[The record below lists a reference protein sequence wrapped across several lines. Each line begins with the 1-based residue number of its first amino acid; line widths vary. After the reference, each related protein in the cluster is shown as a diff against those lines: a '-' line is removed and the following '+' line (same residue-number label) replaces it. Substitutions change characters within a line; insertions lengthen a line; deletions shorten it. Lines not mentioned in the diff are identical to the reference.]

1 VNWLNNSLLDSGFLA
16 TLPKD
21 ARFAALD
28 VAPLKAWLL
37 SHYQAAQFAQS
48 SESQLERAF
57 IDPLLTQLGWTSV
70 PQQVYI
76 LQGKQYKPDWSLV
89 QDAPQATSLLASGS
103 AESVIAL
110 CESKAFDQVL
120 DNGRADKASN
130 PHYQLLDYLNAL
142 GVRFGFLTNGR
153 FWRLYDTSIKS
164 RSKAFLEIDLQT
176 LLTDDENGSQTSLY
190 IGLRYLLFF
199 FGKDTFVPAAAQ
211 PSTISAVVQASN
223 DFTLAV
229 EENLKAVIYGTDF
242 EDSVF
247 ELMGVALYQRGAQR
261 DSEMAGVPSDGLT
274 QEVYHAS
281 MVLLFRLLFVV
292 YFEDKNRA
300 ILHAH
305 PYYAQHSLATIHE
318 ALQAARPERFD
329 VYSRLQYLFRLIDKG
344 DINLDIPLF
353 NGGLFD
359 ESKAPL
365 LLMGRVFTNSV
376 LKNILDRLLYKTE
389 RGVALFDVRRDF
401 TTMSVA
407 HLGHIY
413 EGLLEFRFEV
423 ADEDI
428 TYVQYTERGKT
439 ATIESYQ
446 DAYDLAALKKIKTN
460 RILRETQVK
469 AGEVYLKNASNSR
482 KTSASYYT
490 PTSISSRLVKAGID
504 HAIAVKEAA
513 GQSLW
518 DLKILDNAC
527 GSGHF
532 LVESL
537 HYLSALALERLPSD
551 PVLKATLDA
560 EKARITTQLLEL
572 NLPTELDDAQVLRRA
587 LLKRCIFGVD
597 LNPFAVE
604 LSRLSL
610 WIDTFIFG
618 TPLSFIEHHVQHG
631 NALMGSTIDEFLQ
644 LTKGDDLFQ
653 NDFSDQFKALTEVMI
668 ELDHLQDSTTDDI
681 KRSKHIFEQRVYPRL
696 RKLGRDIS
704 LHTML
709 GVMRAEGVKTGLEA
723 AAIAKRQDLKAV
735 LKYEADIFDDELVGD
750 DDDNESRQALRRLM
764 TAYSK
769 RHAFFH
775 YEVSFPEANGFDV
788 IVGNPPWD
796 KTKFSDTDF
805 FPQYKSN
812 YRSLSNSEK
821 QTLQTDLLAKPHVAR
836 AYEEQASQAL
846 TSNAYYK
853 AHFPLNAGSGDGN
866 LFRFFV
872 ERNLSLLAPNGTLCY
887 VLPSALMFEEG
898 SLALRKHILENQQ
911 LKSFYSFE
919 NNDGVFPDVHRSYK
933 FAMMQI
939 VNSKP
944 EAVAQDIST
953 AFYLTDPAQ
962 IDTPASLIP
971 YGLAALRALSPNQ
984 LALMECRSAADLPI
998 LAKCYEAFKPLS
1010 PDWLDFR
1017 RELDMTNDKDLF
1029 VEQKREGL
1037 LPLFEG
1043 KMIWQY
1049 SANFGEAQY
1058 WLDPV
1063 AFDER
1068 TLSKELHRMA
1078 SDLNCKK
1085 SELTDAQA
1093 KAVRYDRGFY
1103 RIGFRG
1109 VASDTNERTLVFG
1122 LIPKD
1127 VGAGNSLP
1135 VSIPKSYGLT
1145 QANQILC
1152 SEISSTRLLFSLAVF
1167 NSLTMDWLARFMIQM
1182 NVNQTYLYRL
1192 PVPQPTDAEIAA
1204 SPVYKGLVRG
1214 ALLLTLAGDWDA
1226 FAELA
1231 IEHGITK
1238 ADLPK
1243 TDKQLDLLR
1252 VGMDKAVAKL
1262 YGITDAELAHMLT
1275 SFKVLAR
1282 KRPDYVAALGAQ

>member
-1 VNWLNNSLLDSGFLA
+1 MNWLTNSLLDNGFLA

-21 ARFAALD
+21 SRFAALD
-28 VAPLKAWLL
+28 TLPLKNWLL
-37 SHYQAAQFAQS
+37 THYQATQFAQS

-57 IDPLLTQLGWTSV
+57 IDPLLTQMGWTSV

-76 LQGKQYKPDWSLV
+76 VQGKQYKPDWSLV
-89 QDAPQATSLLASGS
+89 ENASQATSLLTSSS
-103 AESVIAL
+103 ADKVVAL
-110 CESKAFDQVL
+110 CESKAFDQAL
-120 DNGRADKASN
+120 DNGKADKSSN

-142 GVRFGFLTNGR
+142 GMRFGFLTNGR
-153 FWRLYDTSIKS
+153 FWRLYDTSIQS
-164 RSKAFLEIDLQT
+164 RSKAFLEIDVQT
-176 LLTDDENGSQTSLY
+176 LLASGDIDV
-190 IGLRYLLFF
+190 GLRYLLFF
-199 FGKDTFVPAAAQ
+199 FGKNTFVPAKAET
-211 PSTISAVVQASN
+211 STISAVVQASN

-242 EDSVF
+242 EDSIF
-247 ELMGVALYQRGAQR
+247 EIMGVALYQRGVRR
-261 DSEMAGVPSDGLT
+261 DLESDDAVGVDLT
-274 QEVYHAS
+274 QEVYRAS

-292 YFEDKNRA
+292 YFEDKNKA

-305 PYYAQHSLATIHE
+305 PYYAQHSLANIHA
-318 ALQAARPERFD
+318 ALQGAQSERFD

-365 LLMGRVFTNSV
+365 LLMGRVFTNAV

-413 EGLLEFRFEV
+413 EGLLEFRFEI
-423 ADEDI
+423 ADEARW
-428 TYVQYTERGKT
+428 YVQYLERGKT
-439 ATIESYQ
+439 AAIESYQ
-446 DAYDLAALKKIKTN
+446 DAYDLAALKKVKTN
-460 RILRETQVK
+460 RILRETEVK
-469 AGEVYLKNASNSR
+469 AGDIYLKNASNSR

-504 HAIAVKEAA
+504 HALAVKEAA

-551 PVLKATLDA
+551 PVLKATLEA
-560 EKARITTQLLEL
+560 EKARITAQLLDL
-572 NLPTELDDAQVLRRA
+572 NLPAELDDAQVLKRA

-631 NALMGSTIDEFLQ
+631 NALMGSTIDQFIQ
-644 LTKGDDLFQ
+644 LSQSKDLFQ
-653 NDFSDQFKALTEVMI
+653 NDFEDQFVELREVMQ
-668 ELDHLQDSTTDDI
+668 ELNMMQDSTADDI
-681 KRSKHIFEQRVYPRL
+681 RASKKIYTTRIKP
-696 RKLGRDIS
+696 KLDKLAKALS

-709 GVMRAEGVKTGLEA
+709 GVLRAEGAEGALEA
-723 AAIAKRQDLKAV
+723 ATIAKRQDLLQV
-735 LKYEADIFDDELVGD
+735 LLFKMGVVDDADAAWDRQMLRNKIDEYA
-750 DDDNESRQALRRLM
+750 QAQ
-764 TAYSK
+764 
-769 RHAFFH
+769 AFFH
-775 YEVSFPEANGFDV
+775 YEVACPEAFEVKGSGQHGFDV

-812 YRSLSNSEK
+812 YRTLSNSDK
-821 QTLQTDLLAKPHVAR
+821 QTLQTDLLAKPHIQR
-836 AYEEQASQAL
+836 AYEEQALQAL

-898 SLALRKHILENQQ
+898 SLALRKHILETMQ

-919 NNDGVFPDVHRSYK
+919 NRDGVFPDVHRMYK

-939 VNSKP
+939 VNAKP
-944 EAVAQDIST
+944 KKDASDIST
-953 AFYLTDPAQ
+953 AFYLTQPEQ
-962 IDTPASLIP
+962 IDSGASLIP
-971 YGLAALRALSPNQ
+971 YSLAALRALSPNQ

-998 LAKCYEAFKPLS
+998 LSKCYQAFQPLS

-1017 RELDMTNDKDLF
+1017 NELHMTSDKDLF
-1029 VEQKREGL
+1029 IESKSDGL

-1049 SANFGEAQY
+1049 SANLAPAQY
-1058 WLDPV
+1058 WLDPA
-1063 AFDER
+1063 AFDQR
-1068 TLSKELHRMA
+1068 ILSKELYRMA
-1078 SDLNCKK
+1078 GNLNCKK
-1085 SELTDAQA
+1085 SELTNEQVA
-1093 KAVRYDRGFY
+1093 AVRYDRAFF
-1103 RIGFRG
+1103 RIAFRE
-1109 VASDTNERTLVFG
+1109 VSSDTNERTLVFG
-1122 LIPKD
+1122 MLPKNC
-1127 VGAGNSLP
+1127 GFGHTLFAAE
-1135 VSIPKSYGLT
+1135 PKSYSKDEDGKVLVK
-1145 QANQILC
+1145 I
-1152 SEISSTRLLFSLAVF
+1152 ISDTRQLLAMAFF
-1167 NSLTMDWLARFMIQM
+1167 NSIVLDYIARFVVQIH
-1182 NVNQTYLYRL
+1182 VSKTYLMRL
-1192 PVPQPTDAEIAA
+1192 PVPQPTDDEIAA
-1204 SPVYKGLVRG
+1204 NPVYQELVRG
-1214 ALLLTLAGDWDA
+1214 ALLLTLSSDWDA

-1231 IEHGITK
+1231 TEHGITK
-1238 ADLPK
+1238 SELPK
-1243 TDKQLDLLR
+1243 TDKQRDLLR
-1252 VGMDKAVAKL
+1252 VSMDKTVAKL
-1262 YGITDAELAHMLT
+1262 YGISDNELAHMLT

-1282 KRPDYVAALGAQ
+1282 KRPDYVAALSSRA

>member
-1 VNWLNNSLLDSGFLA
+1 VA
-16 TLPKD
+16 D
-21 ARFAALD
+21 A
-28 VAPLKAWLL
+28 
-37 SHYQAAQFAQS
+37 S
-48 SESQLERAF
+48 
-57 IDPLLTQLGWTSV
+57 
-70 PQQVYI
+70 
-76 LQGKQYKPDWSLV
+76 
-89 QDAPQATSLLASGS
+89 QATSLLACAS
-103 AESVIAL
+103 ASSVIAL

-120 DNGRADKASN
+120 DNGKADKASN

-153 FWRLYDTSIKS
+153 VWRLYDTSVQS
-164 RSKAFLEIDLQT
+164 RSKAFLEIDLQAM
-176 LLTDDENGSQTSLY
+176 LADALQAKQDEASSDAVHEAMLDL
-190 IGLRYLLFF
+190 GLRYLMFF
-199 FGKDTFVPAAAQ
+199 FGKDTFVPAVADSS
-211 PSTISAVVQASN
+211 STIAAVVQASN

-247 ELMGVALYQRGAQR
+247 ELMGIALYQRGVKR
-261 DSEMAGVPSDGLT
+261 DLEMADAQSQSESEDDSDSDSLT
-274 QEVYHAS
+274 QEVYRAS

-305 PYYAQHSLATIHE
+305 PYYAQHSLSSIHA
-318 ALQAARPERFD
+318 ALQSARPERFD

-365 LLMGRVFTNSV
+365 LLMGRVFTNAA
-376 LKNILDRLLYKTE
+376 LKNILDRLLFKTE
-389 RGVALFDVRRDF
+389 RGEALFDVRRDF

-423 ADEDI
+423 ADENRW
-428 TYVQYTERGKT
+428 YVQYQERGKT
-439 ATIESYQ
+439 AAIESYQ
-446 DAYDLAALKKIKTN
+446 DAYDLAALKKVKTN
-460 RILRETQVK
+460 RILREVQIK

-504 HAIAVKEAA
+504 HALAAKEAE

-537 HYLSALALERLPSD
+537 HYLSGLALERLPSD
-551 PVLKATLDA
+551 PVLKATLEA
-560 EKARITTQLLEL
+560 EKARITAQLLDL
-572 NLPTELDDAQVLRRA
+572 NLPTTLDDAQVLKRA

-631 NALMGSTIDEFLQ
+631 NALMGSTIDQFIQ
-644 LTKGDDLFQ
+644 LSQSKDLFQ
-653 NDFSDQFKALTEVMI
+653 NDFEDQFVELRAVMQ
-668 ELDHLQDSTTDDI
+668 ELNLMQDSTADDI
-681 KRSKHIFEQRVYPRL
+681 RASKKIYATRIQP
-696 RKLGRDIS
+696 KLGKLAKALS

-709 GVMRAEGVKTGLEA
+709 GVLRAEGGASALEA
-723 AAIAKRQDLKAV
+723 AAIAKRQDLLQV
-735 LKYEADIFDDELVGD
+735 LLFKMGIVDDADAAWDRQKLRNKIDEYT
-750 DDDNESRQALRRLM
+750 QAQ
-764 TAYSK
+764 
-769 RHAFFH
+769 AFFH
-775 YEVSFPEANGFDV
+775 YEVACPEAFDGQAGQHGFDV

-812 YRSLSNSEK
+812 YRSLSNSDK
-821 QTLQTDLLAKPHVAR
+821 QTLQTDLLAKPHIQR
-836 AYEEQASQAL
+836 AYNEQAAQAL

-853 AHFPLNAGSGDGN
+853 AHFALNSGSGDGN

-872 ERNLSLLAPNGTLCY
+872 ERNLGLLAPNGTLCY

-898 SLALRKHILENQQ
+898 SLALRKHILETMQ

-919 NNDGVFPDVHRSYK
+919 NNDGIFPDVHRSYK

-939 VNSKP
+939 VNQPPKS
-944 EAVAQDIST
+944 AAQDIST
-953 AFYLTDPAQ
+953 AFYLTQPEQ
-962 IDTPASLIP
+962 IDNPQTHIP
-971 YGLAALRALSPNQ
+971 YSLAALRALSPHQ

-998 LAKCYEAFKPLS
+998 LAKCYQAFKPLS

-1017 RELDMTNDKDLF
+1017 NELHMTSDKDLF
-1029 VEQKREGL
+1029 IESKREGL

-1049 SANFGEAQY
+1049 SANLTPAQY

-1063 AFDER
+1063 AFDQR
-1068 TLSKELHRMA
+1068 ILSKELYRMA
-1078 SDLNCKK
+1078 GDLNCKK
-1085 SELTDAQA
+1085 SELTDEQI
-1093 KAVRYDRGFY
+1093 KAVRYDRSFF
-1103 RIGFRG
+1103 RIGFRDI
-1109 VASDTNERTLVFG
+1109 ASDTNERTLVFG
-1122 LIPKD
+1122 LLPKN
-1127 VGAGNSLP
+1127 VGVGNT
-1135 VSIPKSYGLT
+1135 VNIAIPKSYSLDAAGKVT
-1145 QANQILC
+1145 TK
-1152 SEISSTRLLFSLAVF
+1152 EISTTRMLFAMSLF
-1167 NSLTMDWLARFMIQM
+1167 NSITLDWIARFMIQIHA
-1182 NVNQTYLYRL
+1182 NKTYLMRL
-1192 PVPQPTDAEIAA
+1192 PVPQPTDEDIAA
-1204 SPVYKGLVRG
+1204 SPALKGLVRG
-1214 ALLLTLAGDWDA
+1214 ALMLTLASDWDA

-1231 IEHGITK
+1231 AEHGITK

-1252 VGMDKAVAKL
+1252 VSMDKAVAGL
-1262 YGITDAELAHMLT
+1262 YGITNAELAHMLT
-1275 SFKVLAR
+1275 SFKVLGR
-1282 KRPDYVAALGAQ
+1282 KRPDYVAALGALAA